1 MEITLEVLT
10 DANTDAT
17 TGDYPLEQASFSEH
31 VRPPGANPHG
41 PGHRVVFSDNLLLK
55 KVDPQ
60 DPGPPAKPVFELGKG
75 LPKQKE
81 PEKRRVGTQSGFVT
95 TIRFVMAGDDFLPA
109 GTGLFQYEGTYR
121 LNAFT
126 HAGTTVL
133 KAGQITARG
142 VALLGADF
150 KPFPPGAYLRLRSS
164 AGRAPTPTLADRSPS
179 PATSA
184 QSASSIHRS
193 IRRSRSSSR
202 TDTRRRRPRAVT
214 PRRPHGRKR
223 PFGSRH
229 VENRL
234 RPARPGNTAAL
245 QRLRRSE
252 GLDRPPFVG
261 PAAAMR
267 VGLVS
272 PTCSWSG

>member
-10 DANTDAT
+10 DANTDA

-75 LPKQKE
+75 LPKPKE

-150 KPFPPGAYLRLRSS
+150 KPFPPGGVSTFAVVGGTGAYANARGQITESGDIRTIRL
-164 AGRAPTPTLADRSPS
+164 
-179 PATSA
+179 
-184 QSASSIHRS
+184 
-193 IRRSRSSSR
+193 
-202 TDTRRRRPRAVT
+202 
-214 PRRPHGRKR
+214 
-223 PFGSRH
+223 
-229 VENRL
+229 
-234 RPARPGNTAAL
+234 
-245 QRLRRSE
+245 
-252 GLDRPPFVG
+252 LDPPLD
-261 PAAAMR
+261 PP
-267 VGLVS
+267 L
-272 PTCSWSG
+272 PL